1 MEART
6 QIKECHG
13 VVLIVLIQNERNA
26 LRFRIVVRV
35 FQYAH
40 YNTQYFKRDV
50 RSQLR
55 ATLLLI
61 VFISI

>member
-13 VVLIVLIQNERNA
+13 VVLRVLIQNEGNA
-26 LRFRIVVRV
+26 LRFRIVARV

-40 YNTQYFKRDV
+40 YNTQYFK
-50 RSQLR
+50 
-55 ATLLLI
+55 
-61 VFISI
+61 